1 MFKTFISDE
10 CIESDTQD
18 AIEGKRSFYT
28 YIFFKPRLASWSIAG
43 ERLESN
49 VLIFSEDI
57 PVDGRLV
64 NFFYYCPI
72 LVN

>member
-28 YIFFKPRLASWSIAG
+28 YIFF
-43 ERLESN
+43 
-49 VLIFSEDI
+49 
-57 PVDGRLV
+57 
-64 NFFYYCPI
+64 
-72 LVN
+72 

>member
-28 YIFFKPRLASWSIAG
+28 DIFFLN
-43 ERLESN
+43 L
-49 VLIFSEDI
+49 D
-57 PVDGRLV
+57 
-64 NFFYYCPI
+64 
-72 LVN
+72 